1 MNWVGENLLRH
12 LPFPWNMFGFVFTP
26 KFKNSSPRATQPPK
40 LPVSLEGN
48 WES

>member
-12 LPFPWNMFGFVFTP
+12 LPFPWNMFGFVFT
-26 KFKNSSPRATQPPK
+26 KFKNSSPRATQLPK